1 MKRHLEDEKE
11 NEKDDIFNLNKYTEL
26 LHEIFEEDEIK
37 ELKINVDTKTK
48 EIIISKENINGKNI
62 RKCKYIDKRLK
73 SFLDEM
79 DDDLIYK
86 NIQSFILIVNGNNIF
101 VDIKKWKEQLLNEI
115 SYIEILENE
124 EKELVELIK
133 TTLVL

>member
-26 LHEIFEEDEIK
+26 LHEIFEEDVIK

>member
-62 RKCKYIDKRLK
+62 RKCKYIDKKLK

-86 NIQSFILIVNGNNIF
+86 NIQSFILNVNGNNIF

-124 EKELVELIK
+124 EKELVELMK

>member
-1 MKRHLEDEKE
+1 MKRQLEEENE
-11 NEKDDIFNLNKYTEL
+11 NEKDDVSNLNKYIEL

-37 ELKINVDTKTK
+37 ELKINIDTKNK

-62 RKCKYIDKRLK
+62 RKCKYIDKKLK

-86 NIQSFILIVNGNNIF
+86 NIQSFILNVNGNNIF

-124 EKELVELIK
+124 EKELVELMK